1 MYYYSETSVLGFL
14 GFQNP
19 CKNAL
24 NREFKWIFWHDFRIV
39 TRRFW
44 DIEKILRMLQDNLK
58 WKTSQFSSI

>member
-39 TRRFW
+39 TIDDFGILKRFCGCC
-44 DIEKILRMLQDNLK
+44 
-58 WKTSQFSSI
+58 KTI